1 MVDAPGS
8 DREAIKQSLLAK
20 AAGLWAAWDSHPT
33 VEEDPALNYTA
44 KQTFEDGGNALTLIK
59 MRCDGLTMEQLQP
72 WIDDP
77 VAIQSVL
84 NNRMES
90 TTLPDVDGHKT
101 YHFKLNMPAGGYII
115 SNRSIIVT
123 YYRHEMEDGTKL
135 FMSSSQGNEEIVASR
150 QEQIGSDVVA
160 NNIIVY
166 VSWKPYD
173 GGIEIQQL
181 LCMDPAGMI
190 PGMIKTAMSGRMA
203 KALKLTVDYLKNGTI
218 PEPVF

>member
-1 MVDAPGS
+1 M
-8 DREAIKQSLLAK
+8 
-20 AAGLWAAWDSHPT
+20 
-33 VEEDPALNYTA
+33 
-44 KQTFEDGGNALTLIK
+44 
-59 MRCDGLTMEQLQP
+59 
-72 WIDDP
+72 
-77 VAIQSVL
+77 
-84 NNRMES
+84 
-90 TTLPDVDGHKT
+90 
-101 YHFKLNMPAGGYII
+101 
-115 SNRSIIVT
+115 
-123 YYRHEMEDGTKL
+123 
-135 FMSSSQGNEEIVASR
+135 
-150 QEQIGSDVVA
+150 A